1 MNKLI
6 GSITNLRDLEFETKI
21 YESGESRFISIIRCD
36 MESDIECCDF
46 FYDIKAKGAIFNL
59 FHISKNNVSISLPP
73 KLYDKKNSYP
83 KSPLSREEIVN
94 SRGLAR
100 CHNIVS
106 ALQLLEIFPFL
117 EKEIKSW
124 IVFFGENREIRK
136 EDVNDLLTEFFLN
149 RRLLE

>member
-6 GSITNLRDLEFETKI
+6 GSITYLRDLEFETRI
-21 YESGESRFISIIRCD
+21 YESDESRFMSVIRCD
-36 MESDIECCDF
+36 MESRIETHDF
-46 FYDIKAKGAIFNL
+46 FYDIKGKELIFNL
-59 FHISKNNVSISLPP
+59 FHISKNNVSVSLPP

-94 SRGLAR
+94 SRGMAR
-100 CHNIVS
+100 CYNIVS

-124 IVFFGENREIRK
+124 IVLFGENREIKK
-136 EDVNDLLTEFFLN
+136 EDVNDLLTEFFRI